1 MSVRKGLVFSD
12 EGNMSDYSDE
22 ELVRKFKASDRN
34 EVYISELIYRYYG
47 MIKGRAAVLGRG
59 TLNTEDLVQEGLM
72 GFFSAVRSYDS
83 QKGVPFS
90 SFAYTCVV
98 NRIRN
103 AAQRFSGVMRSPDRE
118 NGQSLEDGVSDD
130 TYVPEKVFMERET
143 FTELRKILTDREY
156 DVLYLFMA
164 EMSYKDIAAR
174 LGISVKAVD
183 NAIQRIR
190 KKLRSIYSCDT
201 GSDTTDKS

>member
-1 MSVRKGLVFSD
+1 
-12 EGNMSDYSDE
+12 
-22 ELVRKFKASDRN
+22 
-34 EVYISELIYRYYG
+34 
-47 MIKGRAAVLGRG
+47 
-59 TLNTEDLVQEGLM
+59 
-72 GFFSAVRSYDS
+72 
-83 QKGVPFS
+83 
-90 SFAYTCVV
+90 
-98 NRIRN
+98 
-103 AAQRFSGVMRSPDRE
+103 MRSPDRE